1 MTSWQKIRF
10 LCSLIP
16 FILLVSCDYKLRD
29 TSSGLYDVKTS
40 LYYKESSI
48 NRDFLKVLEKV
59 VSPKQIYKNK
69 SFDDTDLTLKI
80 LDHKITRYSAALG
93 SGARTTEARIEYFLK
108 INIELTKQEKGV
120 ILEIKDQSSY
130 SFDESKI
137 LAIEQVENELKN
149 KFFTNSISRINFSL
163 LRLLDENS

>member
-1 MTSWQKIRF
+1 M
-10 LCSLIP
+10 
-16 FILLVSCDYKLRD
+16 
-29 TSSGLYDVKTS
+29 
-40 LYYKESSI
+40 
-48 NRDFLKVLEKV
+48 
-59 VSPKQIYKNK
+59 
-69 SFDDTDLTLKI
+69 
-80 LDHKITRYSAALG
+80 
-93 SGARTTEARIEYFLK
+93 K
-108 INIELTKQEKGV
+108 INIELTKQEKGL

>member
-1 MTSWQKIRF
+1 MTNWQKIRF
-10 LCSLIP
+10 LCSLLS

-29 TSSGLYDVKTS
+29 TSAGLYDLNTS

-48 NRDFLKVLEKV
+48 NRDFLETLEKE
-59 VSPKQIYKNK
+59 VSPKRIYKNK
-69 SFDDTDLTLKI
+69 SLDDTDLTLKI
-80 LDHKITRYSAALG
+80 LDHKTTRYSAALG

-108 INIELTKQEKGV
+108 INIRLTKQEKGI
-120 ILEIKDQSSY
+120 ILEINDQGSY

-137 LAIEQVENELKN
+137 LAIEQVEKELKK

>member
-1 MTSWQKIRF
+1 MTSYQKIRF
-10 LCSLIP
+10 LCSLLP

-29 TSSGLYDVKTS
+29 NSAGLYDVKTT

-48 NRDFLKVLEKV
+48 NRDFLEILEKA
-59 VSPKQIYKNK
+59 VSPKRIYKNK

-93 SGARTTEARIEYFLK
+93 LGARTTEARIEYFLK
-108 INIELTKQEKGV
+108 INIRLTEQETGI

-137 LAIEQVENELKN
+137 LAIEEVEKELKK

-163 LRLLDENS
+163 MRLLDENN